1 MVQGIVF
8 SLPGVAPNNVAP
20 GLSVNRCDFRGWK
33 ISWLSET
40 EQSLHLNFLWPSL
53 TENLVLMVA
62 KANPIFSNEV
72 GKTNKKERG
81 KALERNAVRR

>member
-20 GLSVNRCDFRGWK
+20 GLSLNRCDIRGWK

-40 EQSLHLNFLWPSL
+40 EQSLHLNFFVYP
-53 TENLVLMVA
+53 
-62 KANPIFSNEV
+62 
-72 GKTNKKERG
+72 
-81 KALERNAVRR
+81 